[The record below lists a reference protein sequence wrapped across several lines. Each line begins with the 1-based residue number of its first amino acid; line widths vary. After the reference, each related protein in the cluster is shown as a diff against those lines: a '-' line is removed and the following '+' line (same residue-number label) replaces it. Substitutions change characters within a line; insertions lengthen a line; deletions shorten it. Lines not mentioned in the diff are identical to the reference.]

1 MQHFKGMESL
11 KLFNHVEECPLLS
24 SISIIMFIDV
34 YFDKL
39 RQFRR
44 LTGLMCKLQT
54 NVYVCT

>member
-24 SISIIMFIDV
+24 IISIIMCIDV

-39 RQFRR
+39 CESR
-44 LTGLMCKLQT
+44 
-54 NVYVCT
+54 

>member
-11 KLFNHVEECPLLS
+11 KLFNHVVECPLLS
-24 SISIIMFIDV
+24 IISIIMFIDV

-39 RQFRR
+39 RQSRR
-44 LTGLMCKLQT
+44 LTDSMCKLQT

>member
-24 SISIIMFIDV
+24 IISIIMCIDV

-39 RQFRR
+39 CESRR
-44 LTGLMCKLQT
+44 LTGLMCMYMK
-54 NVYVCT
+54 Y